1 MNIPNHEGRM
11 CDVVVRHLE
20 KWTGESRSDIR
31 HPETEGVGPPVELR
45 LQLGDQNYA
54 IEHTRIEAF
63 DNQIKAGISIREI
76 DNYIKKWFTE
86 PLPGPAYY
94 ELQVPLDVCL
104 PAKRKERERLLSSL
118 GDWIQESAH
127 CMQGR
132 NTDLFV
138 PVRSKVWHEDCVT
151 GSLLGAGYE
160 IKLLRSTLWPPA
172 FHTEG
177 RNPGTIVLWY
187 NYLDEGERNNRH
199 FKRLQRAFDKKCPKL
214 KRCKE
219 DGARTVLVLEAVGS
233 LLALTDQIG
242 RHLPALL
249 NEREDAPD
257 DIYLVSPSDSLWW
270 VVPVKHDGDHW
281 PDVGMP
287 PPGQS
292 IYEEGKL
299 PTAGMP
305 KGYRNALGLDDLYVT
320 MPRKWLPKTYDHH
333 ELVDMIQ
340 RQASPRFA

>member
-1 MNIPNHEGRM
+1 M
-11 CDVVVRHLE
+11 CDAVVRHLE

-31 HPETEGVGPPVELR
+31 HPETEGVGPPVELS
-45 LQLGDQNYA
+45 LQLGDQHYA

-127 CMQGR
+127 CMQER
-132 NTDLFV
+132 NTDLFT
-138 PVRSKVWHEDCVT
+138 PIRSKVWHEDCV
-151 GSLLGAGYE
+151 
-160 IKLLRSTLWPPA
+160 
-172 FHTEG
+172 
-177 RNPGTIVLWY
+177 
-187 NYLDEGERNNRH
+187 
-199 FKRLQRAFDKKCPKL
+199 
-214 KRCKE
+214 
-219 DGARTVLVLEAVGS
+219 
-233 LLALTDQIG
+233 IG

-249 NEREDAPD
+249 DGRKDAPD

-270 VVPVKHDGDHW
+270 VLPVKHDDDHW
-281 PDVGMP
+281 PDMGMP
-287 PPGQS
+287 LPGQA
-292 IYEEGKL
+292 IYDEDKL

-305 KGYRNALGLDDLYVT
+305 KWYRDALGLDKIILAI
-320 MPRKWLPKTYDHH
+320 RKPGA
-333 ELVDMIQ
+333 V
-340 RQASPRFA
+340 SPA